1 MINAMVRDCQRVL
14 PAAWLAASLAA
25 GSAFAEGSLEVGLG
39 SVGSSGHL
47 QTPAG
52 GQIGTA
58 SAKRPTLAEAA
69 LDGGHYRWLAA
80 SANLGRGRLHL
91 RYADIAAQ
99 GTSALANH
107 LVAQSRAFD
116 AGETIRS
123 RAAFDTLTLAWTW
136 RFEREGWRAEL
147 GPQVRWTA
155 FDLRIDGT
163 GQAVDRRY
171 RVYAVGAFG
180 ILSKQLGQ
188 RFNAVLEA
196 TAAPAFDGAA
206 SAYALAPSIEYRIGE
221 RLRLRLGARFEA
233 FGYDDAHKQ
242 TLPNDLNVRR
252 RLLPTLA
259 LRARW

>member
-1 MINAMVRDCQRVL
+1 MEI
-14 PAAWLAASLAA
+14 
-25 GSAFAEGSLEVGLG
+25 GLG
-39 SVGSSGHL
+39 RVDASGHL

-52 GQIGTA
+52 GQVGTA

-80 SANLGRGRLHL
+80 SVNLGGGRLRL
-91 RYADIAAQ
+91 RYADVAAQ
-99 GTSALANH
+99 GREALASP
-107 LVAQSRAFD
+107 LVSQGRAFD

-123 RAAFDTLTLAWTW
+123 RAAFDTLTLGWTW

-155 FDLRIDGT
+155 FDLRIDGA

-180 ILSKQLGQ
+180 ILSKQLRERLHGT
-188 RFNAVLEA
+188 LEA
-196 TAAPAFDGAA
+196 TIAPAFDGAA
-206 SAYALAPSIEYRIGE
+206 SAYALAPSIEYRVGE
-221 RLRLRLGARFEA
+221 RFGLRLGARFEA
-233 FGYDDAHKQ
+233 FAYDDAHKQ
-242 TLPNDLNVRR
+242 TLPNDLSVRR

>member
-1 MINAMVRDCQRVL
+1 MLTVA
-14 PAAWLAASLAA
+14 
-25 GSAFAEGSLEVGLG
+25 SAFAETTLEVGIAP
-39 SVGSSGHL
+39 VDASGHL

-58 SAKRPTLAEAA
+58 STKRPTLAEAA

-80 SANLGRGRLHL
+80 SAKLGSGSLHL
-91 RYADIAAQ
+91 RYADIAAR
-99 GTSALANH
+99 GTAALPNR
-107 LVAQSRAFD
+107 LVSQARAFD
-116 AGETIRS
+116 SGEQVRS

-155 FDLRIDGT
+155 FDLRIDGA

-180 ILSKQLGQ
+180 VLSKQFGQ

-221 RLRLRLGARFEA
+221 RFGLRLGARFEA

-242 TLPNDLNVRR
+242 TLPNDLSVRR